1 MSARETTK
9 TAEGRD
15 HKGRFAKGNRGRPGQ
30 PVRPRGRRPSHA
42 AAPARPAPEAE
53 PAVGKP
59 RQRRDAQPRPRAPL
73 PLVEEILAV
82 TGHAL
87 AQALPALV
95 DPGLAAPVAPPGPSV
110 NKQGFF
116 PAGSFSLGAAPA
128 GGCRRPGAAVSPDKP
143 SMRQK

>member
-1 MSARETTK
+1 MSAQDTTK

-30 PVRPRGRRPSHA
+30 PVRPRGPRPSHA
-42 AAPARPAPEAE
+42 AAPARPAPAAE

-59 RQRRDAQPRPRAPL
+59 RQWRDAQPRPRAPL

-82 TGHAL
+82 TGRGL

-95 DPGLAAPVAPPGPSV
+95 DPGLAAPVAPPAPPV
-110 NKQGFF
+110 NKRAQ
-116 PAGSFSLGAAPA
+116 
-128 GGCRRPGAAVSPDKP
+128 RPGDEADSCQRPSPHRP
-143 SMRQK
+143 GGVYSIP